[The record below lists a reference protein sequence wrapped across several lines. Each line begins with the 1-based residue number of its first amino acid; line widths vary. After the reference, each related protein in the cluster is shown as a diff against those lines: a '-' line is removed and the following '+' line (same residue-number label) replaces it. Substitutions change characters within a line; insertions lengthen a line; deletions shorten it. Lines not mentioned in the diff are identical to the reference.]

1 MKDER
6 VRYRTE
12 SPEETVGLGA
22 TLGRLLQAGDLIV
35 LAGELGCGK
44 TWFTKGIALG
54 VGVSPHEVVTS
65 PSFALMNE
73 YEGSC
78 TLFHMDVY
86 RLETHGDFLDTGLD
100 ECFDGR
106 GIVVMEW
113 GDKWPEIL
121 PECRLNVVFS
131 ILGEQSRELLMTGES
146 PRTIEILAGLR
157 NQALE

>member
-1 MKDER
+1 MN
-6 VRYRTE
+6 VNAMRYRTE
-12 SPEETVGLGA
+12 SPEETVLLGRK
-22 TLGRLLQAGDLIV
+22 LGRLLQPGDLVV

-54 VGVSPHEVVTS
+54 VGVLPHEVVTS

-73 YEGSC
+73 YEGRS

-86 RLETHGDFLDTGLD
+86 RLENAQDFLDTGLD

-113 GDKWPEIL
+113 GDRWPEIL
-121 PECRLNVVFS
+121 PERRLKVVIS
-131 ILGEQSRELLMTGES
+131 ILSEQSRELVMTGEH
-146 PRTIEILAGLR
+146 PRINEILADLKSGI
-157 NQALE
+157 

>member
-1 MKDER
+1 MREKD
-6 VRYRTE
+6 VLYRTE
-12 SPEETVGLGA
+12 SAEETVALGQE
-22 TLGRLLQAGDLIV
+22 LGRLLMEGDLIV
-35 LAGELGCGK
+35 LTGELGCGK

-54 VGVSPHEVVTS
+54 VGVSPREVVTS

-73 YEGSC
+73 YEGEC
-78 TLFHMDVY
+78 RLFHMDVY
-86 RLETHGDFLDTGLD
+86 RLETQGDFLDTGLD

-121 PECRLNVVFS
+121 PECRLDVVFS
-131 ILGEQSRELLMTGES
+131 ILGEKSRELLMTGEN

-157 NQALE
+157 NLCA